1 MTEKE
6 FYQQCVKSL
15 EDRCYSLE
23 ASIRLT
29 RSPNLKA
36 FWTMRKSLAE
46 SALKIARSRVNGPH
60 VQYDIYEG

>member
-15 EDRCYSLE
+15 SEHSFSLE
-23 ASIRLT
+23 NSIRST

-36 FWTMRKSLAE
+36 FWTMRKSLVDT
-46 SALKIARSRVNGPH
+46 ALKIARSRVNGPH
-60 VQYDIYEG
+60 V